1 MVALPLQIRT
11 DACHMQRGTQMRA
24 LLFRIQLVGS
34 SSGESGRF
42 GFMDFVRS
50 VQLVA
55 RALDQVA
62 CLRPSS
68 RSIPRDQPSASSPT
82 ARCRAFLLLCLAGVC
97 LMPSPS
103 PESELAGTQS
113 SLGRATMNE
122 VGPDDEEH
130 RMGAHGPDRYGL
142 VGRAA
147 WGPLAS
153 WFDGLPMGPSER
165 AHLAHPNLNGTLDI
179 ESESSMVSEISR
191 PSRAINPIQS
201 RGTQLAPCGLA
212 SPWNQSEKKAH

>member
-1 MVALPLQIRT
+1 
-11 DACHMQRGTQMRA
+11 MQRGTQMRA

-97 LMPSPS
+97 LMPS
-103 PESELAGTQS
+103 ELAGTQS

-147 WGPLAS
+147 GGPLAS

-165 AHLAHPNLNGTLDI
+165 AHLAHPNLNGGAACFLLRLDVDDLSI
-179 ESESSMVSEISR
+179 SKISR
-191 PSRAINPIQS
+191 PSRPIKPRPIQS
-201 RGTQLAPCGLA
+201 TGTQSSPIA
-212 SPWNQSEKKAH
+212 SPSSNRSEEKAL